1 MFCVLRVCFY
11 FALWDSHIA
20 IPLTISKLF
29 NLHKTFV
36 LRFIRRNC
44 YEIMQRA
51 LVIMLVSFGIV
62 TIYKTN
68 MCYLPFVYLNH
79 ASAIIILLFWSGISR
94 YIIYLRHQPGTFF
107 HTFFLLIQCAWFV
120 CRSYLTHNLQQFTK
134 MRLSVICACVEYF
147 LNLFSWCN
155 KKNSGANILLTSSQ
169 I

>member
-1 MFCVLRVCFY
+1 MFLMYWCWSQNLFIYCCWNLMFCVLRVCFY

-68 MCYLPFVYLNH
+68 MCYLPLFILTIISHHHSFILVRNIKVYHLSKS
-79 ASAIIILLFWSGISR
+79 SAGYIFSHFFFYYFNVLDLLVAHI
-94 YIIYLRHQPGTFF
+94 
-107 HTFFLLIQCAWFV
+107 
-120 CRSYLTHNLQQFTK
+120 
-134 MRLSVICACVEYF
+134 
-147 LNLFSWCN
+147 
-155 KKNSGANILLTSSQ
+155 
-169 I
+169 